1 LKPTRTILTVQQL
14 ADMRGYPNAEKLV
27 EEARKAGILLEIA
40 GTPHIFVEDWDE
52 HLMKAAQ
59 SQLSSRSK
67 SSKTLADTDQL
78 GIVNS
83 NLKRLPES
91 IRIKERKL
99 KAKQALYEDAATD
112 NEKYILSGEISRLE
126 IELERHRE
134 NLKKAQ
140 QRQKQIL
147 GQRATE
153 LQIADVERSKTG
165 KEISSADEEP
175 SDE

>member
-1 LKPTRTILTVQQL
+1 MKPTRTILTAQQL
-14 ADMRGYPNAEKLV
+14 ADTRGYSDIDKLT
-27 EEARKAGILLEIA
+27 EEARKANILLEIA
-40 GTPHIFVEDWDE
+40 GTPHICVEDWDE

-59 SQLSSRSK
+59 SQLSSHK
-67 SSKTLADTDQL
+67 NTGKTLAETDQL

-99 KAKQALYEDAATD
+99 RAKQALYRDAATD
-112 NEKYILSGEISRLE
+112 NEKYILSGEISKLE
-126 IELERHRE
+126 VELDRHRE

-147 GQRATE
+147 AQRAAELEVRSTE
-153 LQIADVERSKTG
+153 IEKSDD
-165 KEISSADEEP
+165 SAVGE
-175 SDE
+175 